1 MKQMLRYIP
10 VVIFTWLMIAPGM
23 TTLGGNKDRS
33 GEAGASELLINPW
46 ARSAGWGGVNTAN
59 IKGVESMFTNIAGT
73 AFINRTDITFG
84 HTTWLKGSDINI
96 YSFGLVQKIG
106 QSGALGIGVMSMS
119 FGDIPITTVNLPEGG
134 IGTFSPSLLNF
145 ALSYSRMFSNSI
157 YGGLQLKVVSESI
170 SDISAV
176 GFAIDAGIQYVT
188 GETDNI
194 HFGITLRNW
203 GPTMRFSGDGLA
215 IRTLLPGQESQFT
228 VEQRAAAY
236 QLPSQL
242 NIGAAYDINFKGDY
256 RLTFAANFVS
266 NAFAKDQ
273 ITGGLEFSL
282 KDYLVLR
289 GGYTYED
296 GITEDADR
304 TTVFTGPSAGFSVQ
318 IPLKKDSDSKF
329 YVDYSYTDTDPFDGV
344 HRIGAGI
351 SF

>member
-10 VVIFTWLMIAPGM
+10 VVLITWLMITPGM
-23 TTLGGNKDRS
+23 RTFGGNKDRS

-46 ARSAGWGGVNTAN
+46 ARSSGWGGVNTAN
-59 IKGVESMFTNIAGT
+59 IKGVESMFINIAGT
-73 AFINRTDITFG
+73 AFINKTDITFG
-84 HTTWLKGSDINI
+84 HTNWLRGADINI
-96 YSFGLVQKIG
+96 YSFGLTQKIG
-106 QSGALGIGVMSMS
+106 ESGVLGLGVMSMS
-119 FGDIPITTVNLPEGG
+119 FGDIPITTVDLPEGG
-134 IGTFSPSLLNF
+134 IGNFSPSLLNF

-157 YGGLQLKVVSESI
+157 YGGLQVKLVSESI
-170 SDISAV
+170 ADMSAV

-228 VEQRAAAY
+228 VEQRAAKY

-242 NIGAAYDINFKGDY
+242 NIGAAYDINFTGNY
-256 RLTFAANFVS
+256 RLTLAANFMS
-266 NAFAKDQ
+266 NAFTKDQ
-273 ITGGLEFSL
+273 ISAGLEFSL
-282 KDYLVLR
+282 KDYLMLR

-304 TTVFTGPSAGFSVQ
+304 TTVFTGPSAGFTVQ
-318 IPLKKDSDSKF
+318 VPLGKESNTKF